1 MVNFSRREQL
11 GALLLAGLLIVGLL
25 LRFVFIPKP
34 VNDVVVINPVQTE
47 QEQKEEQE
55 KVILVHVAGAVHRP
69 GVYTLR
75 EGARVF
81 EAIEAAG
88 GCLPEGEPHA
98 LNLAEPL
105 YDGRRITVPVAGE
118 SPGERSSE
126 SGKININTATASE
139 LEKLPGI
146 GPAKAAA
153 IVSFR
158 DSNGPFLAVDDLA
171 GVPGIGL
178 KTVES
183 LKEYITLY

>member
-25 LRFVFIPKP
+25 LRFVLIPKP
-34 VNDVVVINPVQTE
+34 ASEVVVINPALTE
-47 QEQKEEQE
+47 QEQEEDQK
-55 KVILVHVAGAVHRP
+55 KVILIHVTGAVHRP

-75 EGARVF
+75 EGDRVF
-81 EAIEAAG
+81 AAIEAAG
-88 GCLPEGEPHA
+88 GCLPEGDPHA

-105 YDGRRITVPVAGE
+105 YDGRRITVPVVGE
-118 SPGERSSE
+118 SLAGGSTASN
-126 SGKININTATASE
+126 KININIATATE

-146 GPAKAAA
+146 GFAKAAA

-158 DSNGPFLAVDDLA
+158 DNNGPFLTVDELA

-183 LKEYITLY
+183 LKAHITLY